1 MNKQSIIFFLLIALA
16 QAGAWFQQFA
26 QVRWAWFRNNQWF
39 NILVVGTAVSFLFI
53 NGAKVGYTAWESVW
67 KIRLIQF
74 VVGAFVVA
82 ILSWI
87 TLGEGLSLKT
97 LVCLSLAFLII
108 LIQIFWK

>member
-1 MNKQSIIFFLLIALA
+1 MNKQSIFFFVLIALA

-26 QVRWAWFRNNQWF
+26 QVRWVWFRNNQWF
-39 NILVVGTAVSFLFI
+39 NILVVGTVVSFLFI

-67 KIRLIQF
+67 KIRLNQF
-74 VVGAFVVA
+74 VVGLFVVA

-87 TLGEGLSLKT
+87 TLGEGISFKT

-108 LIQIFWK
+108 LIQIFWR

>member
-1 MNKQSIIFFLLIALA
+1 MNKQSIIFFVLIALA

-26 QVRWAWFRNNQWF
+26 QVRWVWFRNNQWF
-39 NILVVGTAVSFLFI
+39 NILVVGTVVSFLFI
-53 NGAKVGYTAWESVW
+53 NGAKVGYNAWESVW
-67 KIRLIQF
+67 KIRLIKF
-74 VVGAFVVA
+74 FFGA

-87 TLGEGLSLKT
+87 TLGEGLSFKT